1 MRHRPCLWRTTLGL
15 LVSLCWLSNNLGIA
29 GTIRIAAYSSA
40 TNGSIASAHV
50 ILRHQETNAVV
61 TLERRH
67 LASPL
72 PLPEG
77 TWRVS
82 AHAAGFAPMHTT
94 LVSEPSSPLTFE
106 LFLDP
111 LKRPDE
117 LESSFIDTK
126 RRTDATYV
134 SGFVVDRETGNHLS
148 GVHIISGSTIVT
160 SDSRGFYSLYL
171 PLSTDWSANRIIFMK
186 DGYVLEERTG
196 LETWSSG
203 DWIVN
208 VRMQQGSGKRTV
220 SESKA
225 ERGTSEQLDECATC
239 INESPSGTANVV
251 VPISASIRVGR
262 TCSGTS
268 CSTVEVYTM
277 QTYCKYVLPAEWY
290 SCWGSLANGMNSL
303 QAGSVAIRSYGLWY
317 VYNPLRTNYDIC
329 DNTSCQALG
338 SVQSTNAN
346 NAVDATDR
354 YILLTSSNV
363 VARSEY
369 SAENNNKGC
378 GDGYTGTG
386 SSWPCIL
393 DLPCQTTTPNGHGR
407 GMCQWGSARWANGTR
422 VLTTSPCSQGTSHG
436 QGTKTWQ
443 QILAHY
449 YPTYTLIQGAT
460 ASLQNATTDPA
471 SVAQG
476 STMSIQYTLTTSHAM
491 SLMLGASIA
500 PNGSGTLTSDAPRDI
515 KASLFEG
522 GNIVSRSFVVPV
534 SQPTGAHDL
543 YVSLWHDKNNN
554 NVIDTGDFVVGSAQY
569 NNRFS
574 VTVLP
579 VQLASFTAASP
590 NNRDV
595 ELRWRTLSEIN
606 NLGFYVQR
614 RVQGDSL
621 WTELANSFVPGH
633 GTTNIPHDYLYV
645 DANAGPGNWQYR
657 LRQLDLDSTEHFTDP
672 VSIQITT
679 SVTEPVATGFML
691 WQNYPN
697 PFNPE
702 TEIRFS
708 VAQTGRTT
716 LEVYDILGR
725 KLLTL
730 FDNTA
735 EMQRIYSVRLNA
747 DMLASGVYTYVL
759 ASGTSRSV
767 KRMLLMK

>member
-1 MRHRPCLWRTTLGL
+1 MLDSSRHGRAPL
-15 LVSLCWLSNNLGIA
+15 LFLLAVFLLIPHSFYA
-29 GTIRIAAYSSA
+29 GTIRIGTFNSA
-40 TNGSIASAHV
+40 TNGEIESAH
-50 ILRHQETNAVV
+50 LLLTHQETRTVLK
-61 TLERRH
+61 LERAH
-67 LASPL
+67 FESPL
-72 PLPEG
+72 HVPDG
-77 TWRVS
+77 TWQIS
-82 AHAAGFAPMHTT
+82 AHAAGFHTLYT
-94 LVSEPSSPLTFE
+94 SLVSDANSSVSVD

-111 LKRPDE
+111 VTQPSE
-117 LESSFIDTK
+117 LQQASIDRQ
-126 RRTDATYV
+126 RRDDATLV
-134 SGFVVDRETGNHLS
+134 VGFVADRESGLPLS
-148 GVHIISGSTIVT
+148 GVHVLGGTGKVTTDAKGYYSVYLPVT
-160 SDSRGFYSLYL
+160 SD
-171 PLSTDWSANRIIFMK
+171 WSKNRLVFIK

-196 LETWSSG
+196 LETWSFG

-208 VRMQQGSGKRTV
+208 VRMQRGSGTKSI

-225 ERGTSEQLDECATC
+225 ERGASQQLDECTACNTDG
-239 INESPSGTANVV
+239 PSGTDNAV

-277 QTYCKYVLPAEWY
+277 QTYAKYVLPAEWY

-303 QAGSVAIRSYGLWY
+303 QAGAVAIRSYGLWY

-354 YILLTSSNV
+354 WILLTASNA

-386 SSWPCIL
+386 TSWPCIL
-393 DLPCQTTTPNGHGR
+393 DLPCQTQTPNGHGR

-443 QILAHY
+443 QILSHY
-449 YPTYTLIQGAT
+449 YPTYTLVQGAT
-460 ASLQNATTDPA
+460 ASMQGTTTDPT

-476 STMSIQYTLTTSHAM
+476 STMSIQYTLTTTHAM
-491 SLMLGASIA
+491 SLILGASIA
-500 PNGSGTLTSDAPRDI
+500 PNGSGTLTSDSPRDI

-522 GNIVSRSFVVPV
+522 GNIVSRSFVVPAT
-534 SQPTGAHDL
+534 QPTGAHDL

-554 NVIDTGDFVVGSAQY
+554 NIIDTGDFVVASAQY
-569 NNRFS
+569 NNKFT
-574 VTVLP
+574 VTILP
-579 VQLASFTAASP
+579 VQLVSFTATSP

-595 ELRWRTLSEIN
+595 ELRWRTLSEVN

-614 RVQGDSL
+614 RILGDTA

-633 GTTNIPHDYLYV
+633 GTTNIPRDYMYV
-645 DANAGPGNWQYR
+645 DVNAGPGNWQYR

-672 VSIQITT
+672 VEIQITT
-679 SVTEPVATGFML
+679 GVALETPSGFML

-708 VAQTGRTT
+708 VEKTGPTT
-716 LEVYDILGR
+716 LEVYDMLGR

-730 FDNTA
+730 FENTA
-735 EMQRIYSVRLNA
+735 QMQRVYSVRLNA
-747 DMLASGVYTYVL
+747 EKLASGVYTYVL
-759 ASGTSRSV
+759 ASGHSRAA
-767 KRMLLMK
+767 KRMVVLK